1 MRLPE
6 RAPQAGQRFSLVV
19 AILYAG
25 FLFAGSATVLLGVL
39 LPHLAARYRLT
50 DSNSG
55 TLLMIQFATCASGA
69 LFVRRRLVMTLSLGY
84 MLMACAALAL
94 VLVPQVFAAAMI
106 GLFGLGLGM
115 AMTSTSVWVGRVFP
129 GSRGTALALLNFFWS
144 VGASL
149 CPLIVARLPL
159 RFSLLDVCLPVGVLA
174 AAFALL
180 ALPAASVAAARE
192 SASSAVKPVIAP
204 LPLVA
209 LFSAIAF
216 LYVGVEAAVGN
227 WMSTYAVRT
236 VSWSFP
242 KSSLAAACFWGA
254 LLAGRGLTPVALR
267 LLTETRLHLL
277 SIAST
282 CLAILLLLSAHSAI
296 ALVAA
301 ACACGLTLGPV
312 FPITIS
318 LFLERAGEARNA
330 GWVFATAGYGGAAL
344 SWCTGMVSTGV
355 HSLRAGLLVTL
366 AAAFVML
373 LLALR
378 IVPSADTK
386 LAATA
391 VRI

>member
-6 RAPQAGQRFSLVV
+6 GAPQKEPRVSFVV
-19 AILYAG
+19 AVLYAG

-39 LPHLAARYRLT
+39 LPRLAAQYRLT

-55 TLLMIQFATCASGA
+55 TLLMIQFAACASGA

-84 MLMACAALAL
+84 VFMAFAALAL
-94 VLVPQVFAAAMI
+94 LLAPRVFAVAMI
-106 GLFGLGLGM
+106 GLFGFGLGM

-144 VGASL
+144 AGASL
-149 CPLIVARLPL
+149 CPLIVARLPV
-159 RFSLLDVCLPVGVLA
+159 RFSLPDVCLPVAVLG

-192 SASSAVKPVIAP
+192 SAASAAKPMTAP

-236 VSWSFP
+236 VSWDFSR
-242 KSSLAAACFWGA
+242 SSLGAACFWGA
-254 LLAGRGLTPVALR
+254 LLAGRGLTPLALR
-267 LLTETRLHLL
+267 FLSETRLHLL

-282 CLAILLLLSAHSAI
+282 CLAILLLLSVHSAI

-312 FPITIS
+312 FPLAIA

-344 SWCTGMVSTGV
+344 SWCTGMVSARV

-366 AAAFVML
+366 AASFVML

-378 IVPSADTK
+378 ITPSRGTE
-386 LAATA
+386 LAPAPI
-391 VRI
+391 RI